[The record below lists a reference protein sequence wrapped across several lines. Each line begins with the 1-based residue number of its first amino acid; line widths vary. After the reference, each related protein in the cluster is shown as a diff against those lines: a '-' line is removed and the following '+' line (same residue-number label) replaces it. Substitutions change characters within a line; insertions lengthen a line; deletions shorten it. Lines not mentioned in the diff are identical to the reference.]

1 MGQTHISTINKAR
14 RITLCLIPFACDFCL
29 VNLLKGFAFF
39 DQRHHL
45 LVDDGE
51 HFNIINQTLVIGNRP
66 MTRDHN
72 GVLVYLLQRLRAKL
86 DETVELAAISSMDKG
101 VTGIVVDIAQVN
113 GVMPPKHHRRVTR
126 RVGGAEVA

>member
-1 MGQTHISTINKAR
+1 
-14 RITLCLIPFACDFCL
+14 
-29 VNLLKGFAFF
+29 
-39 DQRHHL
+39 
-45 LVDDGE
+45 
-51 HFNIINQTLVIGNRP
+51 